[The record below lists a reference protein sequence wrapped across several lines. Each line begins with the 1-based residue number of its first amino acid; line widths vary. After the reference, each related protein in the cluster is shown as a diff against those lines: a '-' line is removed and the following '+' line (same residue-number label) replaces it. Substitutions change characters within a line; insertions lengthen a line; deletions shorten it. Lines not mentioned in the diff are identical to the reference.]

1 MQCISID
8 FDFSPQTKGGRPSG
22 FFSAANVGPKREKS
36 AAVTHAIEK
45 FCELKL
51 QPMQSE
57 LTPSATDAGNQ
68 SFTVTFTNI
77 DRRYNLRAL

>member
-22 FFSAANVGPKREKS
+22 FFSAANVGPRREKS

-45 FCELKL
+45 FGELKI
-51 QPMQSE
+51 QPI
-57 LTPSATDAGNQ
+57 Q